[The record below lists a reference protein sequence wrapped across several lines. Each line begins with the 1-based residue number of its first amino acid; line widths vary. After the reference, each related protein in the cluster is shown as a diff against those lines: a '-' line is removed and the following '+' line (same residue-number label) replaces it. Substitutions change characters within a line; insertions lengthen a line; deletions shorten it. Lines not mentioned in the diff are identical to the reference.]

1 MSADPTNGQS
11 NIDVILK
18 AMAPD
23 RREAFLTSRNRLKQ
37 FNENDEILAL
47 AHYLDT
53 VMVMV
58 DGLQHVGMFLSFA
71 KRAEDVTVAV
81 TVETG

>member
-23 RREAFLTSRNRLKQ
+23 RREAFVRCRNRPNQFKAFAYQGSINTRADSKLKIANI
-37 FNENDEILAL
+37 F
-47 AHYLDT
+47 
-53 VMVMV
+53 
-58 DGLQHVGMFLSFA
+58 SF
-71 KRAEDVTVAV
+71 TMS
-81 TVETG
+81 

>member
-23 RREAFLTSRNRLKQ
+23 RREAFLRSRNRLKGLAQ
-37 FNENDEILAL
+37 QRYVKSHRILANSRCVKDL
-47 AHYLDT
+47 RRFRNSQ
-53 VMVMV
+53 
-58 DGLQHVGMFLSFA
+58 DGTWFSRSVLGA
-71 KRAEDVTVAV
+71 
-81 TVETG
+81 

>member
-23 RREAFLTSRNRLKQ
+23 RREAFLKSRNRLKQ

-47 AHYLDT
+47 AAGTDLKL
-53 VMVMV
+53 V
-58 DGLQHVGMFLSFA
+58 
-71 KRAEDVTVAV
+71 
-81 TVETG
+81 

>member
-18 AMAPD
+18 AMAPE
-23 RREAFLTSRNRLKQ
+23 RREAFLRARNRLKQ

-47 AHYLDT
+47 AAGTDLKL
-53 VMVMV
+53 V
-58 DGLQHVGMFLSFA
+58 
-71 KRAEDVTVAV
+71 
-81 TVETG
+81 